1 MYKFLKRLEDIIF
14 SLMFIMI
21 FAPVFVI
28 IAIVLFF
35 TGIRPVIFTQTR
47 AGLNGKAFTI
57 YKFCSMTNARDENG
71 NLLPDKL
78 RLTKVGKFIRKSSLD
93 EFPQFFN
100 VLKGD
105 MSIVGPRPLL
115 MDYLDKYSP
124 KHATRHNTKPGIT
137 GLAQV
142 SGRGDLSWQEKL
154 DIDAEYVMKQN
165 FWLDQ
170 KIIFLT
176 ALQVVVARNSHVESH
191 AKMPDNLND
200 KSEENKN

>member
-1 MYKFLKRLEDIIF
+1 
-14 SLMFIMI
+14 MFII
-21 FAPVFVI
+21 VFSPVFVI
-28 IAIVLFF
+28 VAIILFF
-35 TGIRPVIFTQTR
+35 TGIRPVVFTQVR
-47 AGLNGKAFTI
+47 AGLKGKAFTI
-57 YKFCSMTNARDENG
+57 YKFCSMTNERDENG
-71 NLLPDKL
+71 NLLDDKI
-78 RLTKVGKFIRKSSLD
+78 RLTKVGKFIRKFSID

-115 MDYLDKYSP
+115 MDYLDKYTP

-142 SGRGDLSWQEKL
+142 SGRANLSWQEKL
-154 DIDAEYVMKQN
+154 DIDAEYVATQS

-176 ALQVVVARNSHVESH
+176 ALQVVIARNSYADSH
-191 AKMPDNLND
+191 TRMPDNLTDNS
-200 KSEENKN
+200 KEEK